1 MRDTRDIA
9 GFHAARRK
17 KPMQQVIFLLLALI
31 TLGAAVMVV
40 ITRNLMRSALWLI
53 LAFFGIA
60 GIFIL
65 LNAEF
70 LAVTQVLI
78 YVGAISMLIIFA
90 IMLTRGLMDPKQPRF
105 NEQWGVV
112 GGFAALLFVALAAI
126 MIRISWPVAA
136 GAVPADAI
144 QQLGR
149 EFVCPYVIPFEVA
162 SLLLVVAMIGAI
174 IIARERE

>member
-1 MRDTRDIA
+1 
-9 GFHAARRK
+9 
-17 KPMQQVIFLLLALI
+17 MQQIFFIIIGLI

-40 ITRNLMRSALWLI
+40 TSQNLMRAALWLV

-60 GIFIL
+60 GLFIL

-70 LAVTQVLI
+70 LAVTQILI
-78 YVGAISMLIIFA
+78 YVGAIAMLIIFA

-112 GGFAALLFVALAAI
+112 GGFSALLFVGLAAVVL
-126 MIRISWPVAA
+126 RNRWPVNVA
-136 GAVPADAI
+136 AVPPDAI

-149 EFVCPYVIPFEVA
+149 DFVGPYVVPFEVA
-162 SLLLVVAMIGAI
+162 SVLLVVAMIGAI
-174 IIARERE
+174 IVARERE

>member
-1 MRDTRDIA
+1 MLQAVFI
-9 GFHAARRK
+9 
-17 KPMQQVIFLLLALI
+17 VLSLI

-40 ITRNLMRSALWLI
+40 TSRSLFRSALWLI

-70 LAVTQVLI
+70 LAVVQVLI
-78 YVGAISMLIIFA
+78 YIGAISTLIIFA
-90 IMLTRGLMDPKQPRF
+90 IMLSRNAMDAKGQRF

-112 GGFAALLFVALAAI
+112 AGFAVLLFVVLLALLL
-126 MIRISWPVAA
+126 RVPWPVTAES
-136 GAVPADAI
+136 VPPDAI
-144 QQLGR
+144 VRLG
-149 EFVCPYVIPFEVA
+149 EAFVGAYVVPFEVA
-162 SLLLVVAMIGAI
+162 SVLLVVAMIGAI